1 MTTRVL
7 TSAVGVG
14 ISAIG
19 YRQRSSFFSLKIL
32 FCHRR
37 GEYYQLHAQFNLF
50 KIEEPS
56 VSHNLLNKI
65 CTWQFISRHMRK
77 TGADVFIIKV
87 VVVNSIL
94 LPHTEAKQK

>member
-1 MTTRVL
+1 MGIPTT
-7 TSAVGVG
+7 
-14 ISAIG
+14 G

-65 CTWQFISRHMRK
+65 CTWQFIPRHMRK
-77 TGADVFIIKV
+77 TGADVFIFKV
-87 VVVNSIL
+87 VVDSIL
-94 LPHTEAKQK
+94 LARTEAKQK